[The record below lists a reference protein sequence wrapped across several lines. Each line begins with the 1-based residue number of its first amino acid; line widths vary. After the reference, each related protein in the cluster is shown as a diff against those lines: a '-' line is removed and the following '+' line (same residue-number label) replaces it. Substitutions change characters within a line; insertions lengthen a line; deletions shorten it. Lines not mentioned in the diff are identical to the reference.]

1 MKGRFRFRGYGSI
14 FVLVLTFLALSLPSN
29 PYAEDTSQEKGL
41 EIVSAVPRGTVE
53 GIGEAAAITVT
64 FNQPMVPLEQ
74 LPEGPGIGPLRLEPP
89 VVGKYRWLGTST
101 LTFTPDERL
110 PLATGFRA
118 TVPAGI
124 KSITSQTLAKDYTWE
139 FETLRPRVKRTIP
152 RNKAKWVKLDE
163 PLYAIFNQPVS
174 PKMVKGFILL
184 QELPWGMVRLSFKR
198 PPEKEWKKDRPRIPV
213 EHALVILPRRH
224 LKAGKSYTLNFL
236 PGLPGMEGPLGK
248 KRPHSVTF
256 STYNEFC
263 FLGLEKDELAP
274 ERPVT
279 FKFSNPVS
287 YAQLA
292 AHVHFQPEV
301 EIPEHYKGRD
311 YWYRAN
317 PKLYLPFK
325 PVTNYIITIDKGL
338 KDKFG
343 NRLGK
348 KITVILRVG
357 DYKPTVSMGCGPG
370 IIEAYTDHYYPVSV
384 VNIKEVGLQMA
395 HLEPGEIVPLFKK
408 KYRFSSSK
416 PFPAEEGFWDVERI
430 WRIETPKNEKK
441 LLPLKLDEALGEKKY
456 GIVFI
461 QLDYL
466 KKNLRPNER
475 YRRRYQRALVQ
486 ITELGITAKFSPFN
500 NLIWVTRLSDAQ
512 PVAGAEVEI
521 RDDENEVK
529 WRGKTDEKG
538 FARTPGWK
546 SLGIKPKDKWS
557 KPRQWV
563 LVTQGEDVA
572 LSSSEW
578 GTGIYP
584 YRFGISYDRKA
595 EPRVVGGHLFS
606 ERGIYRPGEEVH
618 LKGIIRK
625 KENGKWKITQEALDV
640 RVTTSRGEELL
651 KERITLSPYGSFSLT
666 IPLPKKAPLGRY
678 QVQARFPVEGEK
690 AKPWKRWDINT
701 VSTSFRVAAYR
712 PAQFEVNVRP
722 EREDYIFGDL
732 YRTTLEARYLFGAPM
747 SHQKITWKLTRRPS
761 YFRPPG
767 HRGYRFAGYYWWE
780 KGRSRSGLVA
790 SGSAKLGQDG
800 TFLLE
805 RRLDGKG
812 YWGSAT
818 YILEGTVKG
827 LSRQVISGRAGVTVH
842 RGTFYLG
849 MKPSTTF
856 LEKGKNLKVN
866 LIAVDREGKLL
877 TGKNIRLSMTHR
889 QWHSVRKAGV
899 GGRYRWVSEHKDTK
913 EAEVTIV
920 SGEEPVAA
928 TFLPQQVGFYVLKAE
943 SEDERGNPLRTAT
956 TFYVTGKGYVAWK
969 RSDDDR
975 IELVADAEKYKP
987 GEKARILIK
996 SPYEKCIALVT
1007 LEREGIMDSRI
1018 VHLESSA
1025 EKIEVPITEEHIPN
1039 IFVSVILLQGRT
1051 ATHLFSKE
1059 GDDIGKPSFKIG
1071 YVNLPVDPGTRRLK
1085 VEVKTDKKEYR
1096 PGGQVE
1102 VEVKVKDHS
1111 GKGVETEVTLAVV
1124 DLGVLKLIGYK
1135 TPDPFPYFYGQRPL
1149 SVQTSETRLHVV
1161 GQRNYGE
1168 KGEPTGGGGLLAES
1182 KIAVRGEFRT
1192 CAYWNPSLITDKRGN
1207 IRVSFK
1213 LPDNLTTFRVMSIAH
1228 TKDSCFGSADSSFTV
1243 NKLLMLRPALP
1254 RFVRIGDLFQAGVMV
1269 HNYSQKRARI
1279 ELSVQAEGILLEGE
1293 SLQSL
1298 ELAPGEGKE
1307 ILFSYRVENPGRAT
1321 FIFRARMGKETD
1333 GVKISIPIHLPRSTE
1348 TVALL
1353 GSTPK
1358 EHKEWLK
1365 VPENV
1370 LAGIGE
1376 LDVTASSTALVG
1388 LERSAD
1394 YLFSYPYGCLEQHLS
1409 RILPMILF
1417 GEVVDAFSLPGLEG
1431 RDYHEVVQET
1441 LNKIADFQLS
1451 NGGLAFWVD
1460 SAYDSP
1466 YVSAY
1471 TLFTLQKAKEA
1482 GYRVDEKMMKKIE
1495 KYLRN
1500 VLRGKVKRSYY
1511 PYDSVTWHCI
1521 DAFTLQALASVGI
1534 YEPAYVERLYNK
1546 RYQLPCF
1553 AQAMLLKAMHYG
1565 QGDRYMMKELRR
1577 LINNGMRIEATTVHF
1592 EEPDRG
1598 MGWIFHS
1605 NLRTTAA
1612 VLQTFLEVDGS
1623 HEQAEKMVRWL
1634 IQRRRG
1640 GRWRSTQENLYTFW
1654 ALATYFQKYEK
1665 EVPKFSAQVYLAEKK
1680 VLEEIF
1686 KGRSLKTERKSISL
1700 KELKEGKTYPLLF
1713 QCKGQGRFYYGA
1725 WLSYAPDRDL
1735 PARDEGLAVFKSIET
1750 LEGKPVTENLFQ
1762 AGEVYRVRLKVVTPR
1777 DRNFVVVDDPLPA
1790 GFEAVDTS
1798 LSIESKELA
1807 QRLWSFRREERKRRW
1822 WGSFD
1827 RTELGDDRVLIF
1839 ADYLLAGVHNYSYLV
1854 RATTYGGFHMPATKA
1869 EEMYSPEVFG
1879 RNVGAKIEIR

>member
-1 MKGRFRFRGYGSI
+1 MKGRFRFRGYWTI
-14 FVLVLTFLALSLPSN
+14 FVLVLAFLAFSPPLN
-29 PYAEDTSQEKGL
+29 PYTEDTSQEKGL

-53 GIGEAAAITVT
+53 GIGEAATITVT
-64 FNQPMVPLEQ
+64 FNQPLVPLEQ
-74 LPEGPGIGPLRLEPP
+74 LPEGPGTGPLRLEPS

-118 TVPAGI
+118 TVPAGL
-124 KSITSQTLAKDYTWE
+124 KSMTGQTMEKDYTWE
-139 FETLRPRVKRTIP
+139 FETLRPRIERTIP
-152 RNKAKWVKLDE
+152 CDKAEWVKLDE

-174 PKMVKGFILL
+174 PETVPRFILL
-184 QELPWGMVRLSFKR
+184 QELPWGRVHLSFKR
-198 PPEKEWKKDRPRIPV
+198 PPEKEWKKDYPRIPV
-213 EHALVILPRRH
+213 EHALMILPRRH
-224 LKAGKSYTLNFL
+224 LKAGKSYTLRFL
-236 PGLPGMEGPLGK
+236 PGLPGMEGPLGMK
-248 KRPHSVTF
+248 SSYSVTF
-256 STYNEFC
+256 STYNEFR
-263 FLGLEKDELAP
+263 FLGLGKDEIDP
-274 ERPVT
+274 ESPVT

-287 YAQLA
+287 YSQLA
-292 AHVHFQPEV
+292 AHIHFQPEV
-301 EIPEHYKGRD
+301 EIPEHYKERD
-311 YWYRAN
+311 YWHDAD
-317 PKLYLPFK
+317 PDLYLPFK
-325 PVTNYIITIDKGL
+325 PVTNYVITIDKGL
-338 KDKFG
+338 EDKFG
-343 NRLGK
+343 NRLGE
-348 KITVILRVG
+348 KITVMLRVG

-370 IIEAYTDHYYPVSV
+370 IIEAYIDHYYPVSV
-384 VNIKEVGLQMA
+384 VNIREIGLQIA
-395 HLEPGEIVPLFKK
+395 RLEPGEIIPLFKK
-408 KYRFSSSK
+408 EYRFSSSK

-430 WRIETPKNEKK
+430 WKIETPKNEKR

-456 GIVFI
+456 GAVFI

-466 KKNLRPNER
+466 ESNLKLNER
-475 YRRRYQRALVQ
+475 YGRRYQRALIQV
-486 ITELGITAKFSPFN
+486 TELGITAKFSPFN
-500 NLIWVTRLSDAQ
+500 SLIWVTRLSDAQ

-546 SLGIKPKDKWS
+546 SLGIKAKDKWS

-563 LVTQGEDVA
+563 FVTQGEDMA

-584 YRFGISYDRKA
+584 YRFDISYDWQA
-595 EPRVVGGHLFS
+595 EPQVVGGHLFT

-625 KENGKWKITQEALDV
+625 KENGKWRIAQEALDV

-651 KERITLSPYGSFSLT
+651 KERVSLSSYGSFSLT
-666 IPLPKKAPLGRY
+666 IPLPKKASLGEY
-678 QVQARFPVEGEK
+678 EVQARFPIEGEQEE
-690 AKPWKRWDINT
+690 PWKRWDINT
-701 VSTSFRVAAYR
+701 ISTSFRVAAYR

-722 EREDYIFGDL
+722 EREDYVFGDL
-732 YRTTLEARYLFGAPM
+732 YRATLEARYLFGAPM
-747 SHQKITWKLTRRPS
+747 SHQEITWNLTHCPS
-761 YFRPPG
+761 DFWPPG
-767 HRGYRFAGYYWWE
+767 HRGYSFGGYYWWE
-780 KGRSRSGLVA
+780 EGNSPSGLVA
-790 SGSAKLGQDG
+790 SGSAKLGKDG

-812 YWGSAT
+812 YLGSAT

-827 LSRQVISGRAGVTVH
+827 LNRQVISGRAGVTVH
-842 RGTFYLG
+842 RGTFYIG
-849 MKPSTTF
+849 MQPSTTF
-856 LEKGKNLKVN
+856 LEKGKELKVD

-877 TGKNIRLSMTHR
+877 AGKKIRLSMTHR

-899 GGRYRWVSEHKDTK
+899 GGRYRWISEHKDTK
-913 EAEVTIV
+913 EAEVTVV
-920 SGEEPVAA
+920 SGEEPAVE
-928 TFLPQQVGFYVLKAE
+928 TFLPKQVGFYILKAE

-956 TFYVTGKGYVAWK
+956 TFYVTGKGYVAWE

-975 IELVADAEKYKP
+975 IELVADAQEYKP

-1039 IFVSVILLQGRT
+1039 LFVSVILLQGRT

-1059 GDDIGKPSFKIG
+1059 GEDIGKPSFKIG

-1096 PGGQVE
+1096 PGDRVE
-1102 VEVKVKDHS
+1102 VEVAVKDHF
-1111 GKGVETEVTLAVV
+1111 GKGVEAEVTLAVV
-1124 DLGVLKLIGYK
+1124 DLGVLNLIGYK

-1168 KGEPTGGGGLLAES
+1168 KGEPTGGGGFAKQE
-1182 KIAVRGEFRT
+1182 IALRGEFRT
-1192 CAYWNPSLITDKRGN
+1192 CAYWNPSLITDKSGKV
-1207 IRVSFK
+1207 RVSFK
-1213 LPDNLTTFRVMSIAH
+1213 LPDNLTTFRVMAIAH
-1228 TKDSCFGSADSSFTV
+1228 TEDSRFGSGDSSFVV
-1243 NKLLMLRPALP
+1243 NKLLMLRPVLP
-1254 RFVRIGDLFQAGVMV
+1254 RFVRMGDLFQAGVVV
-1269 HNYSQKRARI
+1269 HNYSQNRAKV
-1279 ELSVQAEGILLEGE
+1279 ELSAQTEGILLEGE

-1307 ILFSYRVENPGRAT
+1307 ILFSYRVEKPGQAT

-1333 GVKISIPIHLPRSTE
+1333 GVKISIPIHLPRPTE

-1370 LAGIGE
+1370 LAGTEE
-1376 LDVTASSTALVG
+1376 LELTASSTALVG
-1388 LERSAD
+1388 LERSTD

-1431 RDYHEVVQET
+1431 RDYHKVVQET
-1441 LNKIADFQLS
+1441 LNKIVDFQLP

-1471 TLFTLQKAKEA
+1471 ALFTLQKAKEA
-1482 GYRVDEKMMKKIE
+1482 GYRVDEEVMKKIE
-1495 KYLRN
+1495 EYLKN
-1500 VLRGKVKRSYY
+1500 VLRGKMERSYY
-1511 PYDSVTWHCI
+1511 PYDSVTWDCI
-1521 DAFTLQALASVGI
+1521 DAFTLQALASAGI

-1546 RYQLPCF
+1546 RYQLPYF
-1553 AQAMLLKAMHYG
+1553 AQAMLLKALYYG
-1565 QGDRYMMKELRR
+1565 QGDRYMMEELRR
-1577 LINNGMRIEATTVHF
+1577 LINNGMRVEATTAHL
-1592 EEPDRG
+1592 EEPDRE

-1612 VLQTFLEVDGS
+1612 VLQTFLEVDGG

-1634 IQRRRG
+1634 VQRQTA

-1665 EVPKFSAQVYLAEKK
+1665 EVPDFTAQVYLAEKL

-1686 KGRSLKTERKSISL
+1686 KGRSLKTKRKSLSL
-1700 KELKEGKTYPLLF
+1700 KELERGKTYLLLF
-1713 QCKGQGRFYYGA
+1713 QCRGKGRFYYGA
-1725 WLSYAPDRDL
+1725 WLTYAPDRDL
-1735 PARDEGLAVFKSIET
+1735 SARDEGLAVFKSIET
-1750 LEGKPVTENLFQ
+1750 LEGKPVEENLFQ
-1762 AGEVYRVRLKVVTPR
+1762 AGEVYRVHLKVVTPR

-1798 LSIESKELA
+1798 LSIESRELA
-1807 QRLWSFRREERKRRW
+1807 QRLWSFRREEREHRW

-1839 ADYLLAGVHNYSYLV
+1839 ADYLLAGAHNYSYLV
-1854 RATTYGGFHMPATKA
+1854 RATIYGDFHMPATKA

-1879 RNVGAKIEIR
+1879 RNVGARIEIR